1 MSKQYRFPIVKSLMR
16 KFALQNREA
25 RGILEKLIEE
35 LFVSF
40 SMSEEQI
47 YAIVNDVMRI
57 SVLEEGI
64 ADEVE

>member
-1 MSKQYRFPIVKSLMR
+1 MR
-16 KFALQNREA
+16 KFGLQNKEA
-25 RGILEKLIEE
+25 RSILEKLIED

-47 YAIVNDVMRI
+47 YTIVNDVMRI